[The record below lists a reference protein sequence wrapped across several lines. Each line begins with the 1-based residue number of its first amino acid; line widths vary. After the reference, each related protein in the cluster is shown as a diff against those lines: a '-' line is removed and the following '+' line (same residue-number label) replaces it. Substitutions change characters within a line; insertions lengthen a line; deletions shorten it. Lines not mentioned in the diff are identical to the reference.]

1 MTCSEFQDI
10 LPEMID
16 GEALGEHAVHL
27 KTCSDCSELVSDLRA
42 ISSGAKLLCADDEPS
57 PRVWANLQRTLEAE
71 GLIRTPSQAGGV
83 LLPGQRHRARW
94 AWVGSIAAV
103 LAIGAG
109 LLLQKHDSAR
119 SQSAVNQRSI
129 VPAATTANTTE
140 DRDDEQFLADMSPT
154 ARSMYEENLKS
165 VNASIQDAQAT
176 LAQDP
181 DNDAARLF
189 LQDAFHQKAMVY
201 ELAMDRSMQ

>member
-16 GEALGEHAVHL
+16 GEAIGEHAVHL
-27 KTCSDCSELVSDLRA
+27 KACSECSELVSDLRA

-57 PRVWANLQRTLEAE
+57 PRVWANLQRALEAE

-83 LLPGQRHRARW
+83 LVSSRRHRARW
-94 AWVGSIAAV
+94 AWAGAIAAV
-103 LAIGAG
+103 LALGAG
-109 LLLQKHDSAR
+109 LLLQKHDTAR
-119 SQSAVNQRSI
+119 SQSAANPTGSSAVA
-129 VPAATTANTTE
+129 PALAPE
-140 DRDDEQFLADMSPT
+140 DADDQQLLADMSPT
-154 ARSMYEENLKS
+154 ARSVYEENLKS
-165 VNASIQDAQAT
+165 VNASIQDAEAT

-181 DNDAARLF
+181 DNDEARHF

>member
-16 GEALGEHAVHL
+16 GDAVGEHAVHL
-27 KTCSDCSELVSDLRA
+27 KACSDCSELVSDLRA

-71 GLIRTPSQAGGV
+71 GLIHAPSQAGGV
-83 LLPGQRHRARW
+83 LLPSRRHRARW
-94 AWVGSIAAV
+94 VWVGSIAAV
-103 LAIGAG
+103 LAIAAG
-109 LLLQKHDSAR
+109 LLLQKHESAR
-119 SQSAVNQRSI
+119 SQSAVNQGST
-129 VPAATTANTTE
+129 VPAGATASTTE
-140 DRDDEQFLADMSPT
+140 DGDEEQLLADMSPT
-154 ARSMYEENLKS
+154 ARSIYEENLKS
-165 VNASIQDAQAT
+165 VNSSIHDAQAT

-181 DNDAARLF
+181 DNDDARLF